1 MKVEYTHNSFVSNTL
16 FSKLEVASFKKTMLL
31 VSVCMYVATCM
42 YSVIQSGNSNPTL
55 NMVLGV
61 GVKFLDVTM

>member
-42 YSVIQSGNSNPTL
+42 YSVIQSGNSNPP